1 MISVPGGEQT
11 PRGKLHPMGGEGGDR
26 YIEKA
31 HIPKRNLRVEVTDD
45 QAHTVIRRM
54 SRQASHPERDL
65 ERCAHRDRVRAPA
78 LILHEAGKFPAAG
91 RRDFVDAGDPA
102 LPAPTVDLL
111 TGKER
116 PFAVAEGPLRI
127 WT

>member
-1 MISVPGGEQT
+1 
-11 PRGKLHPMGGEGGDR
+11 MGGEGGDG
-26 YIEKA
+26 YVEKT
-31 HIPKRNLRVEVTDD
+31 HVPKCHLRVEVTDD
-45 QAHTVIRRM
+45 QAHPVIRRM
-54 SRQASHPERDL
+54 SRQASHPERNL
-65 ERCAHRDRVRAPA
+65 ERSPHRDRVRAPA

-91 RRDFVDAGDPA
+91 CRNFIDAGDPA